1 MKFKIKGETRQ
12 DTIENISFI
21 FIGLGILLML
31 GGFGFSVGSSNT
43 LAGSMA
49 IFGSFIFFVFL
60 VILILALF
68 VKEVKAAS

>member
-1 MKFKIKGETRQ
+1 M
-12 DTIENISFI
+12 SFI
-21 FIGLGILLML
+21 F
-31 GGFGFSVGSSNT
+31 SAYV
-43 LAGSMA
+43 AGSMA